1 MHTNQGHRQ
10 RVKDRFRKEGLDSF
24 EEVHVLELLL
34 FYAVAQKDTKP
45 LARCLLDRFGSLAAV
60 LSASREELETVPGV
74 GENIA
79 TFLTL
84 VTETGR
90 YYRTAQA
97 KEEIKLDSVD
107 SYGAFFLEKLFG
119 RRKETV
125 CMVCLDAKCKMLTC
139 QIVGEGD
146 VNSAKIPIRRMVEIA
161 LGANATSVILAH
173 NHPSGIAVPSK
184 EDYAATENLAKALGA
199 MGIVL
204 LDHVVVA
211 DDDYISMVL
220 SGSYNPRYYC
230 DQV

>member
-10 RVKDRFRKEGLDSF
+10 RLKDRFRKEGLDSF

-34 FYAVAQKDTKP
+34 FYAIPQKDTKP
-45 LARCLLDRFGSLAAV
+45 LARQLLDRFGTLVSV
-60 LSASREELETVPGV
+60 LSATPEELETVVGV

-79 TFLTL
+79 TFLSL
-84 VTETGR
+84 VTAAGR
-90 YYRTAQA
+90 YYRTAKA
-97 KEEIKLDSVD
+97 SEGIALTNVD
-107 SYGAFFLEKLFG
+107 SYGAFLLEKLFG

-125 CMVCLDAKCKMLTC
+125 FMVCLDSKCRVLTC
-139 QIVGEGD
+139 QMVGEGD
-146 VNSAKIPIRRMVEIA
+146 VSSANIPVRRMVEIA

-204 LDHVVVA
+204 VDHIVVA
-211 DDDYISMVL
+211 DDDYVSMVQ
-220 SGSYNPRYYC
+220 SRWYNPKDFC
-230 DQV
+230 SLV